1 MIDFSFHPPHLTFHT
16 SHPTLSMYSCSIII
30 IAYNSCDF
38 IPACLKSVR
47 DACKGID
54 SQIIVLDNG
63 SSEPI
68 LPEIKDFFPEV
79 LWIDSKENLGFGKGC
94 NLAEKQATKPYL
106 FFINPDTLV
115 SSDSFTKVLDFM
127 EEHPE
132 SGTVGCRILNEDG
145 SIQWA
150 CRRSFPTPISAIS
163 KTIGLAALFPKS
175 KLLASYNM
183 TYADPDAVTE
193 VDAISGSFF
202 CIKRDLYEK
211 LKGFDEDFFMYGED
225 LDLCFR
231 TKAAGCKNYYTPST
245 NILHFKGQ
253 SCRTRRWGSYV
264 DFYKAMILYV
274 KKHKDQYWI
283 PIFLVT
289 FGVVFAA
296 FVGMFFRLIPKF
308 WKMFLDLGV
317 IALWAFVFLGRGDS
331 IARSCAKMGLND
343 DAASNCIDYSVVV
356 KHSMLNVSQFEDW
369 WLVGLVAIVN
379 MVFLIFRGEYTVSS
393 LKGEKFLRYL
403 IPLNMLTVGGYAA
416 FRYFTQNPI
425 VNDEISFLPYDHTW
439 IAIVVSTCLVIPF
452 ALFVWRRVAFWINY
466 FYRIFAKKRHRSILL
481 GGREDSLSNWFDSYN
496 VIPGIEI
503 LGCVSSEPEKISE
516 ENRQHLLGTLSEMES
531 VCNRTGC
538 RELLVVSNFSGY
550 REDFDINW
558 LDSLGLRVFLLIG
571 NGKEGNYALVN
582 LKYLH

>member
-1 MIDFSFHPPHLTFHT
+1 
-16 SHPTLSMYSCSIII
+16 MYSCSVII

-47 DACKGID
+47 DACEGLD

-68 LPEIKDFFPEV
+68 LPEIKAFFPEV
-79 LWIDSKENLGFGKGC
+79 EWIDSKENLGFGKGC
-94 NLAEKQATKPYL
+94 NFAEKRATKPYL
-106 FFINPDTLV
+106 FFINPDTVV
-115 SSDSFTKVLDFM
+115 SQDSFTKVLDFM
-127 EEHPE
+127 AEHPE
-132 SGTVGCRILNEDG
+132 AGTVGCRILNEDG
-145 SIQWA
+145 TLQWA
-150 CRRSFPTPISAIS
+150 CRRSFPTIISAVS
-163 KTIGLAALFPKS
+163 KTIGLAAMFPKS

-183 TYADPDAVTE
+183 TYADPDAITE

-202 CIKRDLYEK
+202 CIKRDLYES

-231 TKAAGCKNYYTPST
+231 TKAAGFKNYYTPST

-264 DFYKAMILYV
+264 DFYKAMLIFV
-274 KKHKDQYWI
+274 KKHKDLYFV
-283 PIFLVT
+283 PNFLVS
-289 FGVVFAA
+289 FGILFAA
-296 FVGMFFRLIPKF
+296 FVGMFSRLIPKF

-317 IALWAFVFLGRGDS
+317 IALWAPFILCFERLVDTPCLECAERTGTAIHNGSEDWCLVTLVAFLNLVFL
-331 IARSCAKMGLND
+331 M
-343 DAASNCIDYSVVV
+343 
-356 KHSMLNVSQFEDW
+356 
-369 WLVGLVAIVN
+369 
-379 MVFLIFRGEYTVSS
+379 FRGEYTVSS

-403 IPLNMLTVGGYAA
+403 VPLNLLAVGGYSA
-416 FRYFTQNPI
+416 FRYFTQAP
-425 VNDEISFLPYDHTW
+425 VVYASETFLPYDSHW
-439 IAIVVSTCLVIPF
+439 ISFAVYSCLFIPL
-452 ALFVWRRVAFWINY
+452 ALFAWRRVAFWINY

-481 GGREDSLSNWFDSYN
+481 GGSEDSLQTWFDRYS

-503 LGCVSSEPEKISE
+503 LGCVSGEPEKITE
-516 ENRQHLLGTLSEMES
+516 ENRQHLLGNVSSMES
-531 VCNRTGC
+531 ICNRTGC
-538 RELLVVSNFSGY
+538 RELLVVSNSSGY
-550 REDFDINW
+550 REPFDIQW

>member
-1 MIDFSFHPPHLTFHT
+1 
-16 SHPTLSMYSCSIII
+16 MYSCSIII
-30 IAYNSCDF
+30 VAYNSCDF
-38 IPACLKSVR
+38 IPACLKSIR
-47 DACKGID
+47 DACENVD
-54 SQIIVLDNG
+54 AQVIVLDNG
-63 SSEPI
+63 SESPI
-68 LPEIKDFFPEV
+68 LPEIKAFFPEV
-79 LWIDSKENLGFGKGC
+79 QWIDSKVNLGFGKGC

-106 FFINPDTLV
+106 FFINPDTVV
-115 SSDSFTKVLDFM
+115 SRDSFTKVLDFM

-150 CRRSFPTPISAIS
+150 CRRSFPTPISAIA
-163 KTIGLAALFPKS
+163 KTIRRASLFPKS

-183 TYADPDAVTE
+183 TYADPDEMTE

-202 CIKRDLYEK
+202 CIRRDLYEK
-211 LKGFDEDFFMYGED
+211 LGGFDEDFFMYGED

-231 TKAAGCKNYYTPST
+231 TKAEGFKNYYTPST

-253 SCRTRRWGSYV
+253 SCRTRRFGSYV

-289 FGVVFAA
+289 FGIVFAA
-296 FVGMFFRLIPKF
+296 FVGMFSRLIPRF
-308 WKMFLDLGV
+308 WKIFLDMAAVALSTLLTLSYCRLPAGQSVWNTDFVDWKWLGV
-317 IALWAFVFLGRGDS
+317 FAVINVGALA
-331 IARSCAKMGLND
+331 
-343 DAASNCIDYSVVV
+343 
-356 KHSMLNVSQFEDW
+356 
-369 WLVGLVAIVN
+369 
-379 MVFLIFRGEYTVSS
+379 
-393 LKGEKFLRYL
+393 LKGEYGNAGLNGFKFIKLL
-403 IPLNMLTVGGYAA
+403 LGLNIVASVGA
-416 FRYFTQNPI
+416 F
-425 VNDEISFLPYDHTW
+425 VYDKGSAPVPHYGLFATG
-439 IAIVVSTCLVIPF
+439 ILVV
-452 ALFVWRRVAFWINY
+452 ALLMAWRRIAFWINY

-481 GGREDSLSNWFDSYN
+481 GGSEDSLNGWFDRYN

-516 ENRQHLLGTLSEMES
+516 ENRQHLLGKVSEMQS
-531 VCNRTGC
+531 ICNRTGC

-550 REDFDINW
+550 RESFDINW

-571 NGKEGNYALVN
+571 NAAEGNFALVN

>member
-1 MIDFSFHPPHLTFHT
+1 
-16 SHPTLSMYSCSIII
+16 MYSCSVIIV
-30 IAYNSCDF
+30 AYNSCDF

-47 DACKGID
+47 DACEGFD

-68 LPEIKDFFPEV
+68 LPEIKAFFPEV
-79 LWIDSKENLGFGKGC
+79 LWLDSKENLGFGKGC
-94 NLAEKQATKPYL
+94 NLAEKQATKPFL
-106 FFINPDTLV
+106 FFINPDTVV
-115 SSDSFTKVLDFM
+115 SRDSFTKVLDFM
-127 EEHPE
+127 AEHPE

-150 CRRSFPTPISAIS
+150 CRRSFPTIISAVS

-202 CIKRDLYEK
+202 CIKRDLYEQ
-211 LKGFDEDFFMYGED
+211 LHGFDEDFFMYGED

-231 TKAAGCKNYYTPST
+231 TKAAGYKNYYTPST

-264 DFYKAMILYV
+264 DFYKAMLIFV
-274 KKHKDQYWI
+274 KKHKDLYVV
-283 PIFLVT
+283 PNFLVS
-289 FGVVFAA
+289 FGILFAA
-296 FVGMFFRLIPKF
+296 YIGMFSRLIPKF

-317 IALWAFVFLGRGDS
+317 IALWALAFLSGG
-331 IARSCAKMGLND
+331 IAFQKQCLDNSL
-343 DAASNCIDYSVVV
+343 ASTSVSDCINYTLVV
-356 KHSMLNVSQFEDW
+356 KHSIWNFIQFEDW
-369 WLVGLVAIVN
+369 WLVALVAIVN
-379 MVFLIFRGEYTVSS
+379 MVFLVFRGEYTESS

-403 IPLNMLTVGGYAA
+403 LPLNLLTVGGYAA
-416 FRYFTQNPI
+416 FRYFTQTPVVDDGN
-425 VNDEISFLPYDHTW
+425 SFLPYNLHW
-439 IAIVVSTCLVIPF
+439 IAVVVCSCLVIPI
-452 ALFVWRRVAFWINY
+452 ALFAWRRIAFWINY

-481 GGREDSLSNWFDSYN
+481 GGSEDSLQSWFDRYN

-503 LGCVSSEPEKISE
+503 LGCVSSEPEKITG
-516 ENRQHLLGTLSEMES
+516 ENRQHLLGNVSSMES
-531 VCNRTGC
+531 ICNRTGC

-550 REDFDINW
+550 REPFDINW

-571 NGKEGNYALVN
+571 SGKDGNYALVN